1 MKPLAV
7 PPLTIQIYPYLGTE
21 LPPFTFKFN
30 ALLSVITTPCD
41 HLSILVKFHFSSPS
55 TTSHLQI
62 LTRTLTPL
70 LVTSFERNLLS
81 PENLSPPQSLSPL
94 FPTKSHTHK
103 ESHTQTQ
110 HAACTG
116 RPGPLAHVG
125 RRERG
130 SISTTCFEARII
142 AFSFAPRDEE

>member
-81 PENLSPPQSLSPL
+81 PENLSPPQSLSPHL
-94 FPTKSHTHK
+94 LPQFNIARAGASAN
-103 ESHTQTQ
+103 SRVNV
-110 HAACTG
+110 AAIGVGG
-116 RPGPLAHVG
+116 RGASPANAAAAGALA
-125 RRERG
+125 
-130 SISTTCFEARII
+130 AR
-142 AFSFAPRDEE
+142 AQGCAQSQ